1 MGTTETGAANP
12 PNIIPELQNK
22 SVISVVLGDY
32 HYGALTSSGSL
43 YTWGQYSQGALGLG
57 DPTKLDAGSP
67 GGFRTEQQRL
77 LAVDRHFGS
86 PPDVTVPTEVN
97 FNHNMKNSS
106 RRFCFAVAAAGWH
119 MGALVVDLD
128 EVEDEEEVEDVEEVP
143 AEHAREPP
151 RNRGRGGGGI
161 FRVGLAGRGVG
172 RGGPPHNA

>member
-1 MGTTETGAANP
+1 MGTAETGAASL
-12 PNIIPELQNK
+12 PNVIPELQNK

-57 DPTKLDAGSP
+57 DPTKLAAGSP

-77 LAVDRHFGS
+77 HAAERHWGS

-97 FNHNMKNSS
+97 FNHNMKNSTV
-106 RRFCFAVAAAGWH
+106 RRFCFSVAAAGWH

-128 EVEDEEEVEDVEEVP
+128 EVEDEEVEDVEEVP
-143 AEHAREPP
+143 TERTREPP
-151 RNRGRGGGGI
+151 RNRGRGAI
-161 FRVGLAGRGVG
+161 YRVGYAGRGMG
-172 RGGPPHNA
+172 RGGPPANA